1 MTAIT
6 KKRLNSKHIKTQ
18 FFLLIF
24 SFFLFLG
31 FALTTST
38 MSWMTNFRKIFMI
51 LSGMFAI
58 FSGMIAILRYTASKR
73 DAKYLFLGTGFIV
86 VGILDLVSII
96 NGLDIIPGYTTET
109 NSVYPIQQIYSK
121 ILVSFLIF
129 LSWFFS
135 TKDKKENSRTEVYI
149 ISSVIFIA
157 MFFITLIILFSD
169 AHLLSTATISAII
182 SVASMI
188 FLAISFLGYLFR
200 RDWRYSDMDFWLL
213 FGISFL
219 FLSQLFYSSILD
231 LPYEGMLNLSA
242 FAQFFGF
249 LTFLVGFLSSINE
262 LYKNELELVE
272 KLEKQNEELRK
283 SKRVV
288 KKKIEKNKVINKKS

>member
-1 MTAIT
+1 MTVIT

>member
-1 MTAIT
+1 
-6 KKRLNSKHIKTQ
+6 
-18 FFLLIF
+18 
-24 SFFLFLG
+24 
-31 FALTTST
+31 
-38 MSWMTNFRKIFMI
+38 MI